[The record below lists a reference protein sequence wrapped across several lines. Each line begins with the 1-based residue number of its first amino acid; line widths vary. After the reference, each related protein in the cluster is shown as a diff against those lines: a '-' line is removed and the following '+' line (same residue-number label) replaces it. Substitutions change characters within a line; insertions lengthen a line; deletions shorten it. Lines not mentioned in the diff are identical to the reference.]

1 MNIITTQYN
10 GPSVPGVEVRVHPGR
25 VEFSRGTA
33 SIFVKQGSKDSD
45 LDAELARLTEV
56 KRHAE
61 NAARRELE
69 LARDTEEQLEL
80 LAEVAAALRGAL

>member
-1 MNIITTQYN
+1 
-10 GPSVPGVEVRVHPGR
+10 
-25 VEFSRGTA
+25 
-33 SIFVKQGSKDSD
+33 VKQGSKDSD